1 MLALYS
7 LTLCLSAVLMF
18 SIQPVMSKIVLP
30 VLGGSPMVWNACVM
44 FFQLLLLLGY
54 GYVHVAQRLMGRFRH
69 AGLHVIL
76 LAASVVFLPVAVA
89 PEMLQMAA
97 HDHPVAW
104 LLAALGGA
112 VGIPFFL
119 LAGNAP
125 LVQSWLADSTHPA
138 AANPYR
144 LYAASN
150 LGSMIGLLAY
160 PFTIEP
166 HLALSLQ
173 RMVWSAGYAVLILL
187 LLGCAWMYFKYR
199 RPEPESATERK
210 RLAEEA
216 GDAPVTLARRAMWV
230 GLAFVPSA
238 MMLAVTG
245 HITTDI
251 APIPLLWVVP
261 LALYLL
267 SFVFTFANRPLGV
280 AFSNRLMLPFL
291 LPVVV
296 TIGLGANNLP
306 TWPWAIL
313 LIVHLVYVLMR
324 RTPDIHHPHIFAR
337 VMDSPIGFFA
347 PLVLFTAIDQ
357 DYLMLSLWHV
367 LGFFFVAMVCHGR
380 LVQHK
385 PAPQYLTEFYFLL
398 SLGGA
403 LGGMFVTLVAPLIF
417 NGIYEMPICL
427 VLAAA
432 ALIRK
437 QAAPEMKT
445 PLTVA
450 LALFAGALVWAFYMA
465 QYQHL
470 GAFETAVIDPFTLWM
485 RDQNAMWKAIGFT
498 TKSQIVLFL
507 ALLVVMCAAYAAR
520 RRGLALTVLVALVVP
535 VMILQPGKEKDIR
548 YEGRNFF
555 GVLQVDFK
563 AKSQTMHLTNGTT
576 EHGFQTK
583 AYGRNTVPNSYY
595 RTDGPLGVVI
605 QAMRAR
611 PQKLHQPI
619 AVVGLGSGAVACYAE
634 PGQAVDFYEI
644 NPVVKELATTPEY
657 FSYLRDC
664 RGDNRVIMG
673 DARLSLKDASDGR
686 YGLIVL
692 DAFNSDAIPIHLMT
706 LEALDLYLKKL
717 APGGVI
723 AYHTS
728 NRNLDLRPVV
738 GNLAAARGLYGVWA
752 GFNGSQWVMVARAS
766 KDIGPLTQDGRYAY
780 LVPNDRLRT
789 WTDDFSDIVSVIS
802 TRWF

>member
-7 LTLCLSAVLMF
+7 LTLCISAVLMF

-30 VLGGSPMVWNACVM
+30 VLGGNPAVWNACVM

-69 AGLHVIL
+69 AGFHLIL
-76 LAASVVFLPVAVA
+76 IAASVVFLPVAVA
-89 PEMLQMAA
+89 PQMLQSVAYE
-97 HDHPVAW
+97 HPVAW

-119 LAGNAP
+119 IAANAP
-125 LVQSWLADSTHPA
+125 LIQSWLADSTHPA
-138 AANPYR
+138 AENPYR

-160 PFTIEP
+160 PFVIEP
-166 HLALSLQ
+166 HLPLSLQ
-173 RMVWSAGYAVLILL
+173 RMVWSAGYAALILL
-187 LLGCAWMYFKYR
+187 LLGCGWMYFKNR
-199 RPEPESATERK
+199 RSEPIQKNKQRFEQ
-210 RLAEEA
+210 EE
-216 GDAPVTLARRAMWV
+216 GDAPVTLGRRALWV

-238 MMLAVTG
+238 MMLAVTS
-245 HITTDI
+245 HVTTDI

-267 SFVFTFANRPLGV
+267 SFVLTFAHRPRGV

-291 LPVVV
+291 LPIIV
-296 TIGLGANNLP
+296 TVGIGANNLP

-403 LGGMFVTLVAPLIF
+403 LGGMFVTLVAPMIF
-417 NGIYEMPICL
+417 DGIYEMPICL
-427 VLAAA
+427 VLACA
-432 ALIRK
+432 ALIHRP
-437 QAAPEMKT
+437 AASRMKT
-445 PLTVA
+445 PLSIA
-450 LALFAGALVWAFYMA
+450 LAMLAGAVVWALYMA
-465 QYQHL
+465 QYQYL
-470 GAFETAVIDPFTLWM
+470 GVFEAAVIDPLIHWM
-485 RDQNAMWKAIGFT
+485 RDRNAMWKAVGFT
-498 TKSQIVLFL
+498 SKSEILLFV
-507 ALLVVMCAAYAAR
+507 ALLVMMGAAYAAR
-520 RRGLALTVLVALVVP
+520 RRGAALTVLVALVVP

-548 YEGRNFF
+548 YKGRNFF

-583 AYGRNTVPNSYY
+583 AYGRTTVPNSYY
-595 RTDGPLGVVI
+595 QADGPLGVVI
-605 QAMRAR
+605 KAMRAR
-611 PQKLHQPI
+611 PQQFHQPI
-619 AVVGLGSGAVACYAE
+619 AVVGLGCGAVACYAE

-644 NPVVKELATTPEY
+644 NPMVRRLATTSEY
-657 FSYLRDC
+657 FTYLRDC

-673 DARLSLKDASDGR
+673 DARLSLKDASDAR

-738 GNLAAARGLYGVWA
+738 GNLASVRGLYGVWA
-752 GFNGSQWVMVARAS
+752 GFNGSQWVVVARVS
-766 KDIGPLTQDGRYAY
+766 KDIGPLTQEGRFAY
-780 LVPNDRLRT
+780 LVPNDRMRT
-789 WTDDFSDIVSVIS
+789 WTDDFSDIVSVIN